1 MQGTPDRR
9 LAVSLIDEARTAGAR
24 RKPPCAVP
32 GITWLPRPI
41 RGQFT
46 FRYRIIDLYSR
57 KIVSWEVHEVENS
70 AHARDLVEQTV
81 WREDILDPPR
91 RKTFTQRRHVEDQA
105 QRQMAAGLENVT
117 QNNYTSLNN

>member
-1 MQGTPDRR
+1 MQGRLISAPDRR

-57 KIVSWEVHEVENS
+57 KIVGWEAE
-70 AHARDLVEQTV
+70 
-81 WREDILDPPR
+81 EDIHPATPR
-91 RKTFTQRRHVEDQA
+91 GRPGTASDGCRT
-105 QRQMAAGLENVT
+105 
-117 QNNYTSLNN
+117 